1 NHYTERE
8 GYYDFDSFIILYAFL
23 VLLRIKSMEQTKM
36 INPGELGKLI
46 GYDRIPETKK
56 LRGLIKELTQQKKSS
71 DWGASLSG
79 DRIKEDKPELYYIDG
94 HVQVYHGYLANL
106 GKKHVSRQRLCLPG
120 MMEFWVNSVS
130 GNPFFFITARV
141 NEKMMEMLEE
151 EIIPQLIKL
160 HKISARQAAL
170 MAKNTNYPRFT
181 PVFDREA
188 YSPAFFKRLWD
199 TYRIAILT
207 YRKNVKEQW
216 AESVFEETAVDTS
229 MGNSTTVEVVNREYT
244 NITSSLRK
252 EREKLSRRKAGLY
265 ELEQSNPAD
274 TDRFDKEKKIYLNK
288 ELKLNEEITQIQS
301 KIDEL
306 IAQRKK
312 IPYKITIAQMPEEV
326 RYNKLNQESK
336 HLQNIIKMICL
347 RAETTFANL
356 LAPHYK
362 RSEDEIRALVKAI
375 TNQTVD
381 LFPDY
386 QNSQLCV
393 TLYPLANQRS
403 NEAVKNV
410 IDFINLT
417 KTVYS
422 GTSLILN
429 FKITTV

>member
-1 NHYTERE
+1 MRQEYAM
-8 GYYDFDSFIILYAFL
+8 DKIIQYS
-23 VLLRIKSMEQTKM
+23 VEK
-36 INPGELGKLI
+36 
-46 GYDRIPETKK
+46 
-56 LRGLIKELTQQKKSS
+56 
-71 DWGASLSG
+71 
-79 DRIKEDKPELYYIDG
+79 ID
-94 HVQVYHGYLANL
+94 
-106 GKKHVSRQRLCLPG
+106 
-120 MMEFWVNSVS
+120 
-130 GNPFFFITARV
+130 
-141 NEKMMEMLEE
+141 
-151 EIIPQLIKL
+151 
-160 HKISARQAAL
+160 
-170 MAKNTNYPRFT
+170 
-181 PVFDREA
+181 D
-188 YSPAFFKRLWD
+188 
-199 TYRIAILT
+199 
-207 YRKNVKEQW
+207 
-216 AESVFEETAVDTS
+216 
-229 MGNSTTVEVVNREYT
+229 TVEVVNREYT

-252 EREKLSRRKAGLY
+252 EREKLSRRLY
-265 ELEQSNPAD
+265 ELEQSNPTD
-274 TDRFDKEKKIYLNK
+274 TDRSDKEKKIYLNK

-312 IPYKITIAQMPEEV
+312 LPYKITIAQMPEEV

-336 HLQNIIKMICL
+336 HLQNIIKMICF
-347 RAETTFANL
+347 RAETAFANL

-375 TNQTVD
+375 INQTVD

-417 KTVYS
+417 KTVYP